1 MILTTQ
7 QQTEKVSLCLSDI
20 SPKDKPWDVHGLER
34 DIVRDAYLIQ
44 GYLSYAQRMSECSQL
59 LDFVLTSSDLQA
71 VILRLKFAKFC
82 RVPLCPICQWRRC
95 LKWRGRFFEVLPGF
109 LEDQPTVKFL
119 FLTLTVRNCPLEEL
133 RLTISEMNKAWRKLV
148 KRKQFPA
155 LGWLRSLEVTKS
167 KDLTAHPHF
176 HCLLVVPS
184 DYFSN
189 YYVSQSLWQELWQKS
204 LKINYEPIINIK
216 KVKSKAITEED
227 PTGLMVAVC
236 ETLKYSV
243 KPGDL
248 IDNSEWL
255 VGLTRQ
261 MYKLRKINVGG
272 ILKPYLSNL
281 GVEDDSEDLI
291 HIDSELI
298 TEEEKEAECSFYWN
312 YSIKRYLAC

>member
-7 QQTEKVSLCLSDI
+7 HQVEKVSPCLSDI
-20 SPKDKPWDVHGLER
+20 SLKDKPWDIHGLER

-71 VILRLKFAKFC
+71 VILKLKFAKFC
-82 RVPLCPICQWRRC
+82 RVPFCPVCQWRRC
-95 LKWRGRFFEVLPGF
+95 LKWRARFFEVLPSF
-109 LEDQPTVKFL
+109 LEDYLGVKFI

-133 RLTISEMNKAWRKLV
+133 RLTIKEMNKAWRRLTQ
-148 KRKQFPA
+148 RKQFPA
-155 LGWLRSLEVTKS
+155 LGWLKSLEVTKS

-184 DYFSN
+184 SYLSHS
-189 YYVSQSLWQELWQKS
+189 YLPHSLWQNLWQKV
-204 LKINYEPIINIK
+204 LKVDYEPIVNIK
-216 KVKSKAITEED
+216 KVKPRVVTEED
-227 PTGLMVAVC
+227 PTGLMTAVC

-248 IDNSEWL
+248 IDNPEWL
-255 VGLTRQ
+255 VGLTQQ
-261 MYKLRKINVGG
+261 MYKLRKINIGG

-281 GVEDDSEDLI
+281 GVEDDNEDLV
-291 HIDSELI
+291 HIDSELV
-298 TEEEKEAECSFYWN
+298 TDEQKEAECSFYWN
-312 YSIKRYLAC
+312 YSIKRYVAC